1 MVLKRVC
8 QFALCA
14 SLLVWAGSAPADE
27 YRADEFLGLDLSTAL
42 LSPKPLGPPN
52 EFAPVAVEARNDA
65 RQALAEPKADRKI
78 VVRTMR
84 VLTKNVVRTTR
95 VVPKNVV
102 AATKP
107 RVAAPKHQVAATKP
121 RVAAPKHQVVAA
133 KPRVVARTEI
143 ARRHTNPLDA
153 QAMDTR
159 IQVWPCRSGGI
170 CDWKR

>member
-65 RQALAEPKADRKI
+65 RQGLAEPKADRKI

-84 VLTKNVVRTTR
+84 VLTKNAVRTTR

-102 AATKP
+102 A
-107 RVAAPKHQVAATKP
+107 
-121 RVAAPKHQVVAA
+121 AA

>member
-65 RQALAEPKADRKI
+65 RQGLAEPKADRKI
-78 VVRTMR
+78 VVRTTR
-84 VLTKNVVRTTR
+84 VLTKNVMRTTH
-95 VVPKNVV
+95 VMPKNNV
-102 AATKP
+102 AAARP
-107 RVAAPKHQVAATKP
+107 RVSAPKHQVAA
-121 RVAAPKHQVVAA
+121 A
-133 KPRVVARTEI
+133 KPRMVARTEI

-159 IQVWPCRSGGI
+159 IQVWPCKSGGI